1 MKRASRYLAAL
12 IAGPVIAL
20 AMAGAAAAAPLTIPA
35 TGVAPAEAAPG
46 CPGAVQIGHTA
57 YVKVH
62 GQTAASVKQ
71 FKGCGHNYGYTYV
84 WQSYRST
91 HRGWNVCAAVV
102 NRNDMTINGLR
113 CGVGVSEVW
122 SSGTDTLSVC
132 TRAIGG
138 FPDVAQAETDTR
150 C

>member
-1 MKRASRYLAAL
+1 MKRTSGYLAAL
-12 IAGPVIAL
+12 IAGPVMAL
-20 AMAGAAAAAPLTIPA
+20 ATAGAAVAAPA
-35 TGVAPAEAAPG
+35 MAVAPAEAAPG
-46 CPGAVQIGHTA
+46 CPSAVQIGSTA
-57 YVKVH
+57 YVEVG

-91 HRGWNVCAAVV
+91 HRGWTVCAGVV
-102 NRNDMTINGLR
+102 NRNDVTINGLR
-113 CGVGVSEVW
+113 CGGGSQVW
-122 SSGTDTLSVC
+122 SSGTNTLSVC